1 MSPSVCYLSL
11 LFFMSQ
17 NGHLGRVSSHPL
29 RETKDERISW
39 EMELGWKNLGRVSS
53 RPGLEREW
61 NIAFARGGT
70 HLPIAHILR
79 LPETEI
85 ISWGGDF
92 SGVGDFLGQEIF

>member
-1 MSPSVCYLSL
+1 
-11 LFFMSQ
+11 MSQ

-61 NIAFARGGT
+61 NSLDMGREQVSLSTLYNMCAPRGA
-70 HLPIAHILR
+70 LAYP
-79 LPETEI
+79 
-85 ISWGGDF
+85 
-92 SGVGDFLGQEIF
+92 